1 MGRSSITDSTSD
13 IGRQL
18 TLDVLALALTL
29 PAIAQGS
36 FSGIVV
42 PFVYSVSLIF
52 FALFFIPFRRTMY
65 AIDRYTRDLGG
76 LRLFVITA
84 AFINVI
90 VPGFQS
96 IDLFGFRWIIMMAVA
111 LLAVMVIAVDARRL
125 LS

>member
-18 TLDVLALALTL
+18 TLDVLVLALTL
-29 PAIAQGS
+29 PAIAQGT

-42 PFVYSVSLIF
+42 PFVYCVSLIF
-52 FALFFIPFRRTMY
+52 FALFFIPFRRTSY
-65 AIDRYTRDLGG
+65 VIERYTRNLGG
-76 LRLFVITA
+76 LRTLVITV

-90 VPGFQS
+90 IPGFQS
-96 IDLFGFRWIIMMAVA
+96 IELFGFRWIVMMVTA
-111 LLAVMVIAVDARRL
+111 LLAVMAIAVDARRL

>member
-18 TLDVLALALTL
+18 TLDILALALVL
-29 PAIAQGS
+29 PAIAQGT

-42 PFVYSVSLIF
+42 PFVYCVSLIF
-52 FALFFIPFRRTMY
+52 FALFFIPFRRTSFV
-65 AIDRYTRDLGG
+65 IDRYARDLGG
-76 LRLFVITA
+76 LRALVIAA

-90 VPGFQS
+90 IPGFQS
-96 IDLFGFRWIIMMAVA
+96 IELLGLRWILMMVVA